1 MKITKS
7 QAAAVLAVALTVAAA
22 GIGSVYADTEATA
35 KNNPMNGLISAIA
48 AKFNLNTNDVQQVF
62 DEQRT
67 KMEVLRQQNFADRLV
82 SDVAGGKLIQAQA
95 DAITTKQ
102 AKMQTLRT
110 EMQGKTAEEK
120 RTALK
125 AQMDDLKQWA
135 KDNNIPQEY
144 LMMGGRGFS
153 GRPGPGMRFHGFSL
167 TGATGTSNQ

>member
-1 MKITKS
+1 
-7 QAAAVLAVALTVAAA
+7 
-22 GIGSVYADTEATA
+22 
-35 KNNPMNGLISAIA
+35 MNGLISAIA